1 MEGVNKVSSLGNR
14 TCPPVI
20 KNDYSIKRWTALAK
34 ECYMRGCICSGE
46 VFNGVDGQLPKTFT
60 PCPIYKLYFENQKQK
75 GVNEI
80 GSFDYYT
87 CPPLIKCKMK
97 LAVISTV
104 RKLGIPQD
112 TKRNDILK
120 D

>member
-75 GVNEI
+75 
-80 GSFDYYT
+80 
-87 CPPLIKCKMK
+87 CRMK

>member
-1 MEGVNKVSSLGNR
+1 MEGVNWVSSLGNR

-20 KNDYSIKRWTALAK
+20 KNDYSVRRWTTLAK

-75 GVNEI
+75 
-80 GSFDYYT
+80 
-87 CPPLIKCKMK
+87 CRMK
-97 LAVISTV
+97 LAVISAV

>member
-1 MEGVNKVSSLGNR
+1 MER
-14 TCPPVI
+14 Y
-20 KNDYSIKRWTALAK
+20 DYSIRRWTTLAK

-60 PCPIYKLYFENQKQK
+60 PCPIYKLYFKNQKQ
-75 GVNEI
+75 
-80 GSFDYYT
+80 
-87 CPPLIKCKMK
+87 KCKMK
-97 LAVISTV
+97 LAVIATV

-112 TKRNDILK
+112 IKRNDILK

>member
-1 MEGVNKVSSLGNR
+1 MER
-14 TCPPVI
+14 Y
-20 KNDYSIKRWTALAK
+20 DYSIRRWTTLAK

-75 GVNEI
+75 
-80 GSFDYYT
+80 
-87 CPPLIKCKMK
+87 CRMK

-104 RKLGIPQD
+104 CKLGIPQD

>member
-1 MEGVNKVSSLGNR
+1 MER
-14 TCPPVI
+14 Y
-20 KNDYSIKRWTALAK
+20 DYSIRHWTMLAK

-60 PCPIYKLYFENQKQK
+60 PCPIYKLYFENQKQ
-75 GVNEI
+75 N
-80 GSFDYYT
+80 
-87 CPPLIKCKMK
+87 CKMK